1 MKTYLIGWVLQ
12 FTLSNLCNDIV
23 FLPQIH
29 FDGIEIDEVD
39 NWESTKKKN
48 KCKWMMRLR
57 DLSENQL
64 FEQMTSQVYAEK
76 KQSSLNNKLEEHPV
90 PQA

>member
-1 MKTYLIGWVLQ
+1 
-12 FTLSNLCNDIV
+12 
-23 FLPQIH
+23 
-29 FDGIEIDEVD
+29 
-39 NWESTKKKN
+39 
-48 KCKWMMRLR
+48 MMRLR

-76 KQSSLNNKLEEHPV
+76 KKQSSLNNNLEEHPV